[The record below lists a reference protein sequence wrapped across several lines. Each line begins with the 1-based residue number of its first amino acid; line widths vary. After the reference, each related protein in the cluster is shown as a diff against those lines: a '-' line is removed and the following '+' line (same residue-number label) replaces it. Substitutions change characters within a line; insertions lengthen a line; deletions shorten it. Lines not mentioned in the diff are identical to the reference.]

1 LSAENGA
8 YCVKLVGRVSRR
20 RNPTSRRLGGTSGY
34 ALRANPTY
42 AMHLRNISYKVQR
55 VKFADDLRPTLLV
68 QPKQQALVAGV
79 SGEIHL
85 VRW

>member
-1 LSAENGA
+1 
-8 YCVKLVGRVSRR
+8 
-20 RNPTSRRLGGTSGY
+20 
-34 ALRANPTY
+34 
-42 AMHLRNISYKVQR
+42 MHLRNISYKVQR